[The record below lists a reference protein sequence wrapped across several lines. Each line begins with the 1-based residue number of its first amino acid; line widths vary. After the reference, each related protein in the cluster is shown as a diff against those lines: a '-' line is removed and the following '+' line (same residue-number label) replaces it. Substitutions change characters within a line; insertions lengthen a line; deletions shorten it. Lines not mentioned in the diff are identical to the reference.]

1 MDEKQESGISRRQLL
16 GSTAAIVAGAVVGAG
31 IFPKELQ
38 AVTAPKK
45 WDREADVIIVGTG
58 YAGLAAA
65 IEASDAGSSVILLE
79 KNPFVGGNSITASGG
94 YNAVDPERQK
104 KQGIEDSIDLHYKQT
119 LAGGDYRADPE
130 KVRFLAENALD
141 GIKWLEKMGVAFEP
155 TVYTIVGSL
164 YPRSHDP
171 LNNGRGAAIVK
182 VLKAQVDQR
191 KIPILMGNKL
201 TGIVRERVLAGMV
214 LGVEAENKGKKV
226 YFKAKKGVV
235 LGTGGFAADVK
246 MRTKY
251 APQLDAEV
259 PTTNVPTATGEAILR
274 AEDEGA
280 DVIGMDYIQLLIA
293 CNFYTRKYGSLANL
307 GIDSAIFV
315 NTKGERFVAE
325 DQRRD
330 VMSDALLQ
338 QPKKLLLWIAD
349 DLCKKRYNAETIERT
364 LKEGLIFRADTL
376 EGLAAILKEKFDIP
390 QDKFLA
396 TVKKYNESVKNGADK
411 EFGKTLTNLKAI
423 ATGPFYASPTQAG
436 THHTMGGLRT
446 KGTTGQVIDRD
457 GSIIPR
463 LYAAGEVTGGVHGTN
478 RLGGN
483 ATADCIVNGKA
494 CGKMAAA
501 EKPLS

>member
-1 MDEKQESGISRRQLL
+1 MSEKDESGISRRQLL

-31 IFPKELQ
+31 MFPKELH
-38 AVTAPKK
+38 AITAPKK

-58 YAGLAAA
+58 YAGLSAA
-65 IEASDAGSSVILLE
+65 IEAFDAGSSVILLE

-104 KQGIEDSIDLHYKQT
+104 KQGIEDSIDLHYKHT
-119 LAGGDYRADPE
+119 LAGGDFRADPE

-171 LNNGRGAAIVK
+171 INNGRGASIVK
-182 VLKAQVDQR
+182 ALKDQVDKR
-191 KIPILMGNKL
+191 KIPILLGYKL
-201 TGIVRERVLAGMV
+201 SGLVREQVLAGMV
-214 LGVEAENKGKKV
+214 LGVQAENKGKKV

-293 CNFYTRKYGSLANL
+293 CNYYTKKYGSLANL

-315 NTKGERFVAE
+315 NLKGERFVAE

-330 VMSDALLQ
+330 VMSDALMQ

-349 DLCKKRYNAETIERT
+349 DLCKKRYNAETIEKT
-364 LKEGLIFRADTL
+364 VKEGLIFRSDTL
-376 EGLAAILKEKFDIP
+376 EGLAAILKEKLDIP

-396 TVKKYNESVKNGADK
+396 TIKKYNESVKNGEDK
-411 EFGKTLTNLKAI
+411 EFGKTKTNLKAI

-457 GSIIPR
+457 GNIIPR

-501 EKPLS
+501 EKRLS